1 MPDSGHNFSDG
12 GVLNPLREEL
22 YNEQMSSQG
31 STAGFITWTI
41 QKGGRGGAGGGWKFM
56 VIGPLCVRAPT
67 FAGGYSLGF

>member
-41 QKGGRGGAGGGWKFM
+41 QKAGVQFM
-56 VIGPLCVRAPT
+56 VVGPLCVRAPPLQE
-67 FAGGYSLGF
+67 AIA